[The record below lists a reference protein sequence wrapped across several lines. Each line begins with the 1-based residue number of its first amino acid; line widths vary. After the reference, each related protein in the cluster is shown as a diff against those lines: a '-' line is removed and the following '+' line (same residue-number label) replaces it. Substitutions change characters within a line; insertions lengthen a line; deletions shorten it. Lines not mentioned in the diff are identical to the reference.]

1 MRGPSSVQG
10 PLCVTMIWLAL
21 SLTLFL
27 FADADVP
34 RVNSLRPPANSSPSF
49 PADDEIPLFPNA
61 GASSDGTQ
69 TMRPPSGK
77 EGSHRQQANWEKRY
91 LFSRTRAH
99 HLTAHSPRAN
109 RSHQQR

>member
-1 MRGPSSVQG
+1 MRASSVQG

-69 TMRPPSGK
+69 PQSQSQSKAAPPAKNPNATLQENSK
-77 EGSHRQQANWEKRY
+77 VSYDEE
-91 LFSRTRAH
+91 
-99 HLTAHSPRAN
+99 
-109 RSHQQR
+109 